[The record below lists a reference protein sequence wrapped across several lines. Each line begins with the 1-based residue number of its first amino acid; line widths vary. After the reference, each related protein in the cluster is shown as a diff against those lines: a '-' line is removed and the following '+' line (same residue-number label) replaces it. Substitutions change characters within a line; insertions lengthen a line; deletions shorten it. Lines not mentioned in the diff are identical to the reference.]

1 MGFQRER
8 EFSQLNEI
16 ELKFQYF
23 SNPTYDTTIY
33 RELEEKYYRGLCAP
47 VSNYNRDKYFCKV
60 SSINF
65 ILSIYI
71 SNSFSSNRI
80 PSYYPLLRQL
90 LWPLS
95 FS

>member
-8 EFSQLNEI
+8 EFNQLNEI

-33 RELEEKYYRGLCAP
+33 RELEEKYYRGLCANMD
-47 VSNYNRDKYFCKV
+47 VSNYNKDKYFCKV

-65 ILSIYI
+65 IL
-71 SNSFSSNRI
+71 
-80 PSYYPLLRQL
+80 
-90 LWPLS
+90 
-95 FS
+95 